1 MPTAQLVGWLAL
13 TSNSRL
19 AGYLPE
25 PVVRQLWTDGT
36 SVLAGPLNPVG
47 TAVAVPGGY
56 RVTGQWSYASGT
68 NHSSCCLALV
78 LCSMVTSRG

>member
-56 RVTGQWSYASGT
+56 RVAGGI